1 MSEANLQRQANPKA
15 EAVQFSA
22 SQWLERR
29 ERGDWNG
36 SDEEEFALWLAA
48 SPAHVVAYMRVE
60 DKAGTAPNR
69 LRCPQPS
76 GEHAQAASTRLLPR
90 PPHIACAH
98 GGDVRCNR
106 SVCWRLSCRLRDAI
120 YTTAIGQHRNVQLAD
135 GSRVELNTDTIL
147 RLGTQGRSRVATLE
161 KGEAYFDIKHDSK
174 RAFVVRV
181 GSNRVVDL
189 GTQFSI
195 RRDSGCI
202 RVAVFEGRARFD
214 LGETGAPARSTVLV
228 PGDVAIAKSGTVD
241 VGPTISPEQ
250 ILGDGIAWRRGEL
263 VFHFTSLADAASE
276 FNRYNRRKTF
286 RRRPIGDAARSAGS
300 AARFRN
306 ARCGGASD
314 LASTPA
320 RSAADDPRHRRNR
333 DCRARNSHG
342 TSGEIMREG
351 HMLKTGI
358 VKTIIVLAVFITAAI
373 AIASGAQAINFNIP
387 KGDLR
392 TALDAKVPRRQAS
405 R

>member
-29 ERGDWNG
+29 ERGNWND
-36 SDEEEFALWLAA
+36 SDEEEFVSWLAA

-60 DKAGTAPNR
+60 DIWNRANR
-69 LRCPQPS
+69 LRALNHP
-76 GEHAQAASTRLLPR
+76 EHNAASAPGRRALFARTAAMFVAIIL
-90 PPHIACAH
+90 AGV
-98 GGDVRCNR
+98 GGILYMRAP
-106 SVCWRLSCRLRDAI
+106 RDAI

-147 RLGTQGRSRVATLE
+147 RLGIQGRTRVATLE

-174 RAFVVRV
+174 RAFIVRV
-181 GSNRVVDL
+181 GGNRVVDL

-195 RRDSGCI
+195 RRDSGRI

-214 LGETGAPARSTVLV
+214 LGETGALSRSTVLV

-241 VGPTISPEQ
+241 VARVSPQ

-263 VFHFTSLADAASE
+263 VFHFTSLANAATE
-276 FNRYNRRKTF
+276 FNRYNRKKLSVQGSEIARMQIGGTF
-286 RRRPIGDAARSAGS
+286 ELHDVAGFGRQVS
-300 AARFRN
+300 RLLGIR
-306 ARCGGASD
+306 
-314 LASTPA
+314 
-320 RSAADDPRHRRNR
+320 ADDR
-333 DCRARNSHG
+333 G
-342 TSGEIMREG
+342 
-351 HMLKTGI
+351 TGI
-358 VKTIIVLAVFITAAI
+358 VL
-373 AIASGAQAINFNIP
+373 
-387 KGDLR
+387 
-392 TALDAKVPRRQAS
+392 S